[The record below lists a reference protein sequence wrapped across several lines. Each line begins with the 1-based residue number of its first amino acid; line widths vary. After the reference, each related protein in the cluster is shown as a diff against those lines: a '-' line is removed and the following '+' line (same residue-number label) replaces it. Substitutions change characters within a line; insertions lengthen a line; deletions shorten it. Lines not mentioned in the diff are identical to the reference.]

1 MANTH
6 YSLNDRIFFCFQIIL
21 FEGSETSKRDF
32 LLRDSLGRFMS
43 RLIVRRIEHSHAGL
57 YTCQPA
63 SAQPATVTVHVLNGT
78 VLAVA
83 DGNHRLYFKSAPFK
97 KALGVERKSRGPTN
111 FLALLVGCLI

>member
-57 YTCQPA
+57 YT
-63 SAQPATVTVHVLNGT
+63 QPATVTVHVLNGT

-83 DGNHRLYFKSAPFK
+83 DGNHRLYFISAPFK

>member
-1 MANTH
+1 MTNNH
-6 YSLNDRIFFCFQIIL
+6 LSLNQRIFFCFQIIL

-83 DGNHRLYFKSAPFK
+83 DGK
-97 KALGVERKSRGPTN
+97 
-111 FLALLVGCLI
+111 

>member
-1 MANTH
+1 MCLGRYFNPVSPPPILSH
-6 YSLNDRIFFCFQIIL
+6 CSWLILLFLFQIIL

-83 DGNHRLYFKSAPFK
+83 DGNLWDNFNTD
-97 KALGVERKSRGPTN
+97 LIRKRSG
-111 FLALLVGCLI
+111 